1 MSNYKIEVAKQL
13 NNNLI
18 NYPEALEYLESRG
31 IDKEEVIHSNLG
43 YCPPYFSHFQGNNMV
58 LSPLMK
64 GRITVPIK
72 DAYGN
77 IIAFA
82 GRKFEPMEY
91 SVESA
96 FWQMYNTSPAE
107 AQSKIDQWKRGKWI
121 NESFPKKFH
130 LFNLDLAK
138 ESMREQGFVFV
149 VEGYFDSL
157 TLNSFGFLNNVALCG
172 TRLTDW
178 HAAKLFRYCSTVF
191 ALLDGDDAG
200 KKALDHI
207 KTTLADVNMNLKVI
221 SLPEGFDPDTFLLKY
236 GSKIINKA
244 VSRMFEKELE
254 EINLKL

>member
-1 MSNYKIEVAKQL
+1 MSNYKNEVAKQL
-13 NNNLI
+13 NNNLV
-18 NYPEALEYLESRG
+18 NYKEALEYLESRG
-31 IDKEEVIHSNLG
+31 IGLEEVKHSNLG
-43 YCPPYFSHFQGNNMV
+43 FCPPYYSHFQGNNMV

-82 GRKFEPMEY
+82 GRKYQPIENT
-91 SVESA
+91 VETA
-96 FWQMYNTSPAE
+96 FWQMYNTAPAE

-138 ESMREQGFVFV
+138 ESIRKQDYVFV

-157 TLNSFGFLNNVALCG
+157 TMNSFGLENNVALCG

-178 HAAKLFRYCSTVF
+178 HAAKLYRYCSTVF
-191 ALLDGDDAG
+191 ALLDGDEAG
-200 KKALDHI
+200 KKALEHI
-207 KTTLADVNMNLKVI
+207 KTTLNDVNMKLKVI
-221 SLPEGFDPDTFLLKY
+221 SLPEGYDPDTFLLKF

>member
-13 NNNLI
+13 NDNLI
-18 NYPEALEYLESRG
+18 NYPEALNYLSERG
-31 IDKEEVIHSNLG
+31 ITLEEVKHSNLG
-43 YCPPYFSHFQGNNMV
+43 FCPPYFSHFQGNNMV

-82 GRKFEPMEY
+82 GRKFAPLEHN
-91 SVESA
+91 VEVA

-107 AQSKIDQWKRGKWI
+107 AQAKIDQWKRGKWI

-138 ESMREQGFVFV
+138 DIMRERDYAFV

-157 TLNSFGFLNNVALCG
+157 TMNSLGFENNVALCG

-178 HAAKLFRYCSTVF
+178 HAAKLFRYCSNVF

-200 KKALDHI
+200 RKALEHI
-207 KTTLADVNMNLKVI
+207 KTTLAEVDIKLRVI
-221 SLPEGFDPDTFLLKY
+221 SLPEGYDPDTFLLKF

-244 VSRMFEKELE
+244 VSRMFDKDLE
-254 EINLKL
+254 EINLKI